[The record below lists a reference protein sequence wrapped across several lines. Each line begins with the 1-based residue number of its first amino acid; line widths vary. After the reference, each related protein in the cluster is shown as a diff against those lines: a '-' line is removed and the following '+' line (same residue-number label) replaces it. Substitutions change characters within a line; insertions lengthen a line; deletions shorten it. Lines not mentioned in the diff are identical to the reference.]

1 MIKNEKHNSFTKLL
15 RITAWIYR
23 FGNNLEKKITKNEI
37 LLQPFVAAAE
47 LRSAEFFWLKE
58 NPKYFDK
65 KKLKIL
71 FRDLKL
77 INDEYEFIRCESRLK
92 FAPLPYEAKIPYL
105 ISTEHYLADL
115 IVRHLHGK
123 LNNILIKQI
132 LAEIRQKYWI
142 CRGRNFIRKILKTC
156 VLCRKYEGPP
166 YQCPAT
172 LSLTKLQLNDAFAF
186 FLTGIDNLGPLYV
199 KPISF
204 LIRTVI

>member
-92 FAPLPYEAKIPYL
+92 FAPLPYEVKIPYL

-115 IVRHLHGK
+115 IVKHLHGK
-123 LNNILIKQI
+123 LNYILIKQT
-132 LAEIRQKYWI
+132 LAEIRQ
-142 CRGRNFIRKILKTC
+142 
-156 VLCRKYEGPP
+156 
-166 YQCPAT
+166 
-172 LSLTKLQLNDAFAF
+172 
-186 FLTGIDNLGPLYV
+186 
-199 KPISF
+199 
-204 LIRTVI
+204 